1 MAKPVIFVIGASG
14 NIGTATV
21 SVLSAKHSDK
31 FDIRAGVRNPE
42 KADKLKLP
50 GVSVVQAQMG
60 DKDKLKETLKG
71 VDALYIIAPGSTD
84 TPENKADLI
93 IATAEA
99 AKEAGVKFLLVLS
112 GHLNDPIIGHLF
124 NKMEA
129 KVSQLGVPHCFIYL
143 YFFFENYFGNKD
155 TIQSQSAIYGPSLPD
170 KPFGGVAVEDAG
182 KASAA
187 ILSDYSKHVDK
198 SYYIASDRYTN
209 NELAA
214 AFTEALGKEIKYV
227 QVPYDDTRKAL
238 MGMGIQDWQA
248 SCLLELYKRIDS
260 GAPEMSQ
267 ADISVYKNITGED
280 PTSLKAWIAK
290 YAAAFK

>member
-21 SVLSAKHSDK
+21 SVLSAKYSDK

-71 VDALYIIAPGSTD
+71 VDALYIIAPGT
-84 TPENKADLI
+84 ENRADLV

-112 GHLNDPIIGHLF
+112 VSTADLTDTIFGRQLH
-124 NKMEA
+124 EVET
-129 KVSQLGVPHCFIYL
+129 KVSQLGVPHCFIRL
-143 YFFFENYFGNKD
+143 PLFIENNWAYKD
-155 TIQSQSAIYGPSLPD
+155 TIQGQSSIYNPTIPD
-170 KPFGGVAVEDAG
+170 KPFTPVAVEDAG

-187 ILSDYSKHVDK
+187 ILSDYSKHVGK
-198 SYYIASDRYTN
+198 TYNVTSDRYTN

-214 AFTEALGKEIKYV
+214 AFTEALGKEVKYV
-227 QVPYDDTRKAL
+227 QVPYEDAKKAF
-238 MGMGIQDWQA
+238 MGMGFPEWQTDGI
-248 SCLLELYKRIDS
+248 LELFKLIDS
-260 GAPEMSQ
+260 GAPETNQ

>member
-14 NIGTATV
+14 YIGTATV

-84 TPENKADLI
+84 TLDNKADLV

-112 GHLNDPIIGHLF
+112 AQLTDTIIGRLF
-124 NKMEA
+124 HGVEA
-129 KVSQLGVPHCFIYL
+129 KVSQLGVPHCFISL
-143 YFFFENYFGNKD
+143 QFFFENNFENKD

-187 ILSDYSKHVDK
+187 ILSDYSKHVGK
-198 SYYIASDRYTN
+198 TYSITSDCYTN

-227 QVPYDDTRKAL
+227 QVPYDDIRKAL
-238 MGMGIQDWQA
+238 IGMGVPDWQVD
-248 SCLLELYKRIDS
+248 CLFEEYKLIDS
-260 GAPEMSQ
+260 GAPETSQ
-267 ADISVYKNITGED
+267 ADISIYKNITGED
-280 PTSLKAWIAK
+280 PTSLKGWIAK